1 MNEYKTIIEE
11 RPYNLNPYNINVSGK
26 LQIKND
32 YVFGF
37 SKDSYISIPYIL
49 KSGFNKF
56 LAKISFKRLMS
67 TQQTLLS
74 SSDEKNGFKSIFI
87 SRDNKLYY
95 GDKFILDSI
104 NKSKEYNISFLFENK
119 SLIVMIENER
129 YEIDNIESFENVI
142 FNIGKGDDRF
152 SSYNLSKTFFKVDD
166 KVVWFGGL
174 NTLTLN
180 NSIINLGY
188 IPCDGYLITDEVK
201 IIEPNLIRKSE
212 TIPLDTYCYWLN
224 TLSKEFSLCY
234 SGQKIKELEMP
245 KFKVSSNGISVDKI
259 IKYYETKEDVI
270 KDIMG
275 EN

>member
-37 SKDSYISIPYIL
+37 SIDSYISIPYIL

-74 SSDEKNGFKSIFI
+74 SSDKKSGFKSIFI

-188 IPCDGYLITDEVK
+188 IPYDGYLITDEVK

-224 TLSKEFSLCY
+224 TSSKEFSLCY

>member
-129 YEIDNIESFENVI
+129 YEINNIESPINSPI
-142 FNIGKGDDRF
+142 NNITCPTQNSNNIQDELYNIYCFKSQRAMNHEFHGKKIYLHF
-152 SSYNLSKTFFKVDD
+152 SS
-166 KVVWFGGL
+166 
-174 NTLTLN
+174 
-180 NSIINLGY
+180 I
-188 IPCDGYLITDEVK
+188 
-201 IIEPNLIRKSE
+201 
-212 TIPLDTYCYWLN
+212 
-224 TLSKEFSLCY
+224 
-234 SGQKIKELEMP
+234 
-245 KFKVSSNGISVDKI
+245 
-259 IKYYETKEDVI
+259 
-270 KDIMG
+270 
-275 EN
+275 

>member
-11 RPYNLNPYNINVSGK
+11 RPYNLNPYNINVCGK
-26 LQIKND
+26 LQIKNN

-37 SKDSYISIPYIL
+37 SIDSYISIPYIL

-95 GDKFILDSI
+95 GDEFILDSI

-188 IPCDGYLITDEVK
+188 IPYDGYLITDEVK

-224 TLSKEFSLCY
+224 TSSKEFSLCY

>member
-11 RPYNLNPYNINVSGK
+11 RPYNLNPYNINVCGK

-37 SKDSYISIPYIL
+37 SIDSYISIPYIL

-188 IPCDGYLITDEVK
+188 IPYDGYLITDEVK

-224 TLSKEFSLCY
+224 TSSKEFSLCY

-259 IKYYETKEDVI
+259 IKYYETKEEII

>member
-37 SKDSYISIPYIL
+37 SKDSYISIPYII

-74 SSDEKNGFKSIFI
+74 SSDEKSGFKSIFI

-95 GDKFILDSI
+95 GDEFILDSI

-188 IPCDGYLITDEVK
+188 IPYDGYLITDEVK

-224 TLSKEFSLCY
+224 TSSKEFSLCY

>member
-11 RPYNLNPYNINVSGK
+11 RPYNLNPYNINVCGK

-37 SKDSYISIPYIL
+37 SIDSYISIPYIL

-95 GDKFILDSI
+95 GDEFILDSI

-119 SLIVMIENER
+119 SLIVLIENER
-129 YEIDNIESFENVI
+129 YEINNIESFENVI

>member
-37 SKDSYISIPYIL
+37 SIDSYISIPYIL

-95 GDKFILDSI
+95 GDEFILDSI

-188 IPCDGYLITDEVK
+188 IPYDGYLITDEVK

>member
-74 SSDEKNGFKSIFI
+74 SSDEKSGFKSIFI

-95 GDKFILDSI
+95 GDEFILDSI

-188 IPCDGYLITDEVK
+188 IPYDGYLITDEVK

-224 TLSKEFSLCY
+224 TSSKEFSLCY

>member
-26 LQIKND
+26 LQIKNN

-37 SKDSYISIPYIL
+37 SIDSYISIPYIL

-95 GDKFILDSI
+95 GDEFILDSI

-174 NTLTLN
+174 NTLTYNGAIIDLGFIPN
-180 NSIINLGY
+180 NGL
-188 IPCDGYLITDEVK
+188 LITDEVK
-201 IIEPNLIRKSE
+201 LLQEKDIRISE
-212 TIPLDTYCYWLN
+212 STPMDSYCYWFN
-224 TLSKEFSLCY
+224 PS
-234 SGQKIKELEMP
+234 IKELWLCSSGM
-245 KFKVSSNGISVDKI
+245 KVKKLQLPSFRVKSNGISVKEI
-259 IKYYETKEDVI
+259 VKYFETQEEAIKS
-270 KDIMG
+270 IMG
-275 EN
+275 EE

>member
-74 SSDEKNGFKSIFI
+74 SSDEKSGFKSIFI

-95 GDKFILDSI
+95 GDEFILDSI

-188 IPCDGYLITDEVK
+188 IPYDGYLITDEVK

-224 TLSKEFSLCY
+224 TSSKEFSLCY

-259 IKYYETKEDVI
+259 IKYYETKEEII